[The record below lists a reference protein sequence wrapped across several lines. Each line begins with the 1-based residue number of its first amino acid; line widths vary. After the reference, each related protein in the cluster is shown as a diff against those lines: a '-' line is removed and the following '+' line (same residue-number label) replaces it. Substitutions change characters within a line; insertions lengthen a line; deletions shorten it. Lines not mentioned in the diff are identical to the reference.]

1 MRQKTM
7 EIVKRRAARDES
19 TTASR
24 RVDHRRANYWQHLL
38 PGNKRTMLF
47 QCSRSLIGM
56 VNSGVPQE
64 VPFPLSELV
73 QTAGGRRQPMREVL
87 VPLAR
92 MVADAKGDLWR
103 GRRC

>member
-7 EIVKRRAARDES
+7 EIVKRSAARDES
-19 TTASR
+19 ITASR
-24 RVDHRRANYWQHLL
+24 RVDHLL

-47 QCSRSLIGM
+47 QCSHSLIGM
-56 VNSGVPQE
+56 VNSGVAQE
-64 VPFPLSELV
+64 VPFPLSELA
-73 QTAGGRRQPMREVL
+73 QAAGGRRQPMQEVL

-103 GRRC
+103 GRRCWTASEQ